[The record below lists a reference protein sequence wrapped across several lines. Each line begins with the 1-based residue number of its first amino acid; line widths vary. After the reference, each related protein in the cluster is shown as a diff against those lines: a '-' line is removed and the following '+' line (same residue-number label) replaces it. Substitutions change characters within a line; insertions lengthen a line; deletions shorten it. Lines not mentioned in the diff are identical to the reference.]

1 MIAPSGF
8 ASAACV
14 ACRHIYG
21 VRAAFGFRP
30 QALPVVVERAGVPAF
45 VLFRAASGLA
55 SADLVAVFAADL
67 ASVVG
72 LAVTVGL
79 VSGLASAADLVSA
92 GLASAADL
100 VSAGLAFSAVGL
112 AVGLG
117 SVLADYRALTFAS
130 ACLQHSCCHPCPCR
144 VQTVASS
151 PCGH

>member
-1 MIAPSGF
+1 MLSAFRPQPALIAPSGF

-79 VSGLASAADLVSA
+79 VSGLASSV
-92 GLASAADL
+92 GL
-100 VSAGLAFSAVGL
+100 VSAGLAFS

>member
-1 MIAPSGF
+1 MLSAFRPQPALIAPSGF

-30 QALPVVVERAGVPAF
+30 QALPVVERAGVPAF

-55 SADLVAVFAADL
+55 SADLVAVFAVDL

-92 GLASAADL
+92 GL
-100 VSAGLAFSAVGL
+100 VFSAVGL

>member
-30 QALPVVVERAGVPAF
+30 QALPVVERAGVPAF
-45 VLFRAASGLA
+45 VLFRAASALA

-79 VSGLASAADLVSA
+79 VS

>member
-1 MIAPSGF
+1 MLSAFRPQPALIAPSGF

-30 QALPVVVERAGVPAF
+30 QALPVVERAGVPAF
-45 VLFRAASGLA
+45 VLFRAASALA

-79 VSGLASAADLVSA
+79 VS

>member
-92 GLASAADL
+92 GLASA
-100 VSAGLAFSAVGL
+100 GLAFSAVGL

-130 ACLQHSCCHPCPCR
+130 ASLQHSCCHPCPCR

>member
-92 GLASAADL
+92 GLA
-100 VSAGLAFSAVGL
+100 FSAVGL
-112 AVGLG
+112 AVGLD

-130 ACLQHSCCHPCPCR
+130 ACLQHFCCHPCPCR

>member
-1 MIAPSGF
+1 MAPSGF

-92 GLASAADL
+92 GLA
-100 VSAGLAFSAVGL
+100 FSAVGL

-151 PCGH
+151 PCGDRKSVV

>member
-30 QALPVVVERAGVPAF
+30 QALPVVERAGVPAF

-55 SADLVAVFAADL
+55 SADLVAVFAVDL

-92 GLASAADL
+92 GL
-100 VSAGLAFSAVGL
+100 VFSAVGL

>member
-1 MIAPSGF
+1 MLSAFRPLPALIAPSGF

-72 LAVTVGL
+72 LAVTVGI
-79 VSGLASAADLVSA
+79 VS
-92 GLASAADL
+92 
-100 VSAGLAFSAVGL
+100 GLAFSAVGL

>member
-1 MIAPSGF
+1 MLSAFRPQPALIAPSGF

-92 GLASAADL
+92 GLA
-100 VSAGLAFSAVGL
+100 FSAVGL

-130 ACLQHSCCHPCPCR
+130 ACLQHSCCRPCPCR

>member
-30 QALPVVVERAGVPAF
+30 QALPAVVERAGVPAF

-55 SADLVAVFAADL
+55 SAVLVAVFAADL

-79 VSGLASAADLVSA
+79 VS

-130 ACLQHSCCHPCPCR
+130 ACFQHSCCHPCPCC

>member
-72 LAVTVGL
+72 LAVTVDL
-79 VSGLASAADLVSA
+79 VSGLASAA
-92 GLASAADL
+92 GL

>member
-1 MIAPSGF
+1 MAPSGF
-8 ASAACV
+8 SSAACV

-79 VSGLASAADLVSA
+79 ASGLASAVV
-92 GLASAADL
+92 L

>member
-79 VSGLASAADLVSA
+79 VSGF
-92 GLASAADL
+92 ASAADL

-130 ACLQHSCCHPCPCR
+130 ACLQHSCCHPCPCH

>member
-30 QALPVVVERAGVPAF
+30 QALLVVVERAGVPAF

-55 SADLVAVFAADL
+55 SADLVAVFASDL

-79 VSGLASAADLVSA
+79 VS

>member
-55 SADLVAVFAADL
+55 SADLVAVFAVDL

-92 GLASAADL
+92 GL
-100 VSAGLAFSAVGL
+100 VFSAVGL

>member
-1 MIAPSGF
+1 MLSAFRPQPALIAPSGF

-72 LAVTVGL
+72 LAVT
-79 VSGLASAADLVSA
+79 ADLVSA
-92 GLASAADL
+92 GL
-100 VSAGLAFSAVGL
+100 VFSAVGL